1 MDTTLSSHAENTA
14 QRYHAP
20 ALEKGLDILEVL
32 SQSPHGYTLSELSHV
47 LNRGVNEIFR
57 MVSTLHQRG
66 YIQVSDSDRYVLTLK
81 LFELSHQ
88 QEPAKSIIK
97 EALPLLTELAERS
110 MQSCHLALYQ
120 NGRVIIV
127 AQQDSPERWSFGLK
141 MGALIGLTDTSSGH
155 VLLAFA
161 DEVTRVRML
170 NHHIRI
176 DGENQ
181 MDPGQLFDLLH
192 TIRQQGYATMP
203 SAQIDG
209 VTNIAMPVLGLE
221 NKVLAAIN
229 VPHVSRI
236 DGLQRPTATQIAS
249 ILADISLRLS
259 QRMGYSGPH
268 CYTP

>member
-1 MDTTLSSHAENTA
+1 MSQPTPAHPA
-14 QRYHAP
+14 QRYQAP
-20 ALEKGLDILEVL
+20 ALDKGLDILEAL
-32 SQSPHGYTLSELSHV
+32 SQTPHGYTLSELSQA

-57 MVSTLHQRG
+57 MVSTLHQRD
-66 YIQVSDSDRYVLTLK
+66 YIQINDSDRYILTLK

-88 QEPAKSIIK
+88 QEPAKSLIK
-97 EALPLLTELAERS
+97 EALPLLAELAERS

-161 DEVTRVRML
+161 DDITRVRML

-236 DGLQRPTATQIAS
+236 DGLRRPDATQIAR
-249 ILADISLRLS
+249 ILSDVSLRLS